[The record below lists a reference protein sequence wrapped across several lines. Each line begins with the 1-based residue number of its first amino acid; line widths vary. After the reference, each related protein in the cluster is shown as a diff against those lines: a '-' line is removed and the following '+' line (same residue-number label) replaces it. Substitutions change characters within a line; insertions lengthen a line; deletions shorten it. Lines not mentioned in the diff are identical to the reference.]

1 VSEPEELRAAVAA
14 GVLSARRGHRP
25 LLQSIAE
32 VAQAIFGAR
41 AASIMLLDQAT
52 GELVFEAVT
61 GEGEDVLVGRR
72 IPAGV
77 GIAGW
82 VAEAGQPLVIEDVAS
97 DPRFAA
103 DEASRTGYVP
113 RGLMAAPLRGEE
125 GVIGVLNVLDRPER
139 RRFSVAEM
147 DLLDL
152 FARQAAVALELL
164 LQARRIEALVAGAGG
179 EVEAVARLAAALDGL
194 EGDRRA
200 AGIRLLGEIAAV
212 LGG

>member
-1 VSEPEELRAAVAA
+1 
-14 GVLSARRGHRP
+14 
-25 LLQSIAE
+25 
-32 VAQAIFGAR
+32 
-41 AASIMLLDQAT
+41 
-52 GELVFEAVT
+52 
-61 GEGEDVLVGRR
+61 
-72 IPAGV
+72 
-77 GIAGW
+77 
-82 VAEAGQPLVIEDVAS
+82 
-97 DPRFAA
+97 
-103 DEASRTGYVP
+103 
-113 RGLMAAPLRGEE
+113 
-125 GVIGVLNVLDRPER
+125 
-139 RRFSVAEM
+139 M